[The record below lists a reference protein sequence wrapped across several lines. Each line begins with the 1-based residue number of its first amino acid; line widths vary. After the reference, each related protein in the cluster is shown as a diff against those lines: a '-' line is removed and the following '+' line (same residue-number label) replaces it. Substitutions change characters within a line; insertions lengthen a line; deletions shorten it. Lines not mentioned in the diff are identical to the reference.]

1 LKTLSLRLLTA
12 LLATTALSPVV
23 AHAEGDTTEI
33 VVTGARPEKPPSTT
47 ESTTAETL
55 SRTTSVVTPE
65 DALRYLPNLTVRQR
79 HLGDTQSPVTTRT
92 SGVGASARSLI
103 YVDGILISALI
114 GNNNSSAS
122 PKWGLIAPEA
132 ISRVDVM
139 YGPFSAAYPGNSMG
153 AVIEVTTRM
162 PETLEGSLEVQG
174 ASQSFKK
181 YGDDDTY
188 GTAHLAA
195 SAGDRIGRFAWR
207 LGVNHLDSQ
216 SQPLSYVTA
225 AAAPAGTT
233 GSFGDFN
240 RLGAPIKV
248 LGSSGLEHQI
258 QDTVSGRL
266 TYDLGNA
273 TTAAYTFGL
282 FGNRDSA
289 HVNTYLRGG
298 GGNPAYTS
306 GFLSGVYRLEE
317 TQLAQALSLASHT
330 SGVFDYEL
338 VATQFNTLKSRQ
350 QTPTVLATWRSEGA
364 GSAAELDGTGWTTLD
379 AKGTWRPQGRD
390 GAHIL
395 SFGLHGDRFVLDNPK
410 YALNNWQTG
419 DDGALQTLSQGQ
431 TRTLGAW
438 VQDAWRMTPQL
449 KATLGLR
456 FDDWRASHGRNYSAT
471 PALDA
476 ARPERHATGVS
487 PKAVVAWS
495 PDDDWTFKASVGLAY
510 RFPTVTELYQ
520 AVTTGVQLS
529 TPDPNL
535 RPERAVSTELS
546 AERVWPKVSV
556 RVSLFDEHIAHTLL
570 SQTGTLNGAAVSF
583 VQNVDRTYASG
594 IELVADRQD
603 ILPGVDLSG
612 WVTYVDART
621 DRDAVYPAAEGK
633 RLPQIPRLRGAVV
646 ATWRASRKLDL
657 SLAARYS
664 DRAYATMDN
673 VDVYANT
680 YQGFSGY
687 FVMDAHVRYKID
699 RHWTLDGGVTNLNNR
714 SYFLFHPFP
723 QRMALAGLKYNF

>member
-1 LKTLSLRLLTA
+1 LRLLTA
-12 LLATTALSPVV
+12 LLASTALSPIV
-23 AHAEGDTTEI
+23 AHADSDTTEV
-33 VVTGARPEKPPSTT
+33 VVTGARPEKPPTTT

-55 SRTTSVVTPE
+55 SRITNVVTPE

-132 ISRVDVM
+132 ISRIDVM

-162 PETLEGSLEVQG
+162 PETQEGSLEVQG
-174 ASQSFKK
+174 ASQSFRK
-181 YGDDDTY
+181 YGDDDSY
-188 GTAHLAA
+188 GTQRI
-195 SAGDRIGRFAWR
+195 AGSLGNRIGRFAYR
-207 LGVNHLDSQ
+207 LSLNHLDSR

-225 AAAPAGTT
+225 TTTDKT
-233 GSFGDFN
+233 GSFSDFN
-240 RLGAPIKV
+240 RLGQPIKV

-258 QDTVSGRL
+258 QDTLSGRL
-266 TYDLGNA
+266 TWDLGNA
-273 TTAAYTFGL
+273 TSAAYTFGL
-282 FGNRDSA
+282 FANRDSA
-289 HVNTYLRGG
+289 HVNTYLRDVA
-298 GGNPAYTS
+298 GNPAYTS
-306 GFLSGVYRLEE
+306 SFLSGVYRLEE
-317 TQLAQALSLASHT
+317 TQLAQALSLASH
-330 SGVFDYEL
+330 SNGAFDYEL
-338 VATQFNTLKSRQ
+338 VLTNFDTLKSRQ
-350 QTPTVLATWRSEGA
+350 RTPTRYDPAAAWLDGGK
-364 GSAAELDGTGWTTLD
+364 GSSAELGGTGWTTFD
-379 AKGTWRPQGRD
+379 AKGIWRPGGLN
-390 GAHIL
+390 GAHVV

-410 YALNNWQTG
+410 YELADWQSG

-431 TRTLGAW
+431 TQTLGAW
-438 VQDAWRMTPQL
+438 VQDVWRLTPQV

-456 FDDWRASHGRNYSAT
+456 FDDWRASKGRNYSLT
-471 PALDA
+471 PVLDRA
-476 ARPERHATGVS
+476 QPERHATGVS
-487 PKAVVAWS
+487 PKAVVAWT
-495 PDDDWTFKASVGLAY
+495 PNDDWTFKASAGVAY

-529 TPDPNL
+529 TPDPTL
-535 RPERAVSTELS
+535 LPERAVSTELS
-546 AERVWPKVSV
+546 AERVWPKASV
-556 RVSLFDEHIAHTLL
+556 RVSLFGERIAHTLL
-570 SQTGTLNGAAVSF
+570 SQMGTLNGTAVSF
-583 VQNVDRTYASG
+583 VQNIDRTHASG

-603 ILPGVDLSG
+603 VLPRLDLSG

-621 DRDAVYPAAEGK
+621 DRDTSLPVAEGK
-633 RLPQIPRLRGAVV
+633 RLPQIPRLRGAMV
-646 ATWRASRKLDL
+646 ATWRATPKLDL

-664 DRAYATMDN
+664 DRSYATIDN

-687 FVMDAHVRYKID
+687 FVMDAHVRYRID
-699 RHWTLDGGVTNLNNR
+699 KHWTLDGGVTNLNNR

-723 QRMALAGLKYNF
+723 QRTVMAGLKYSF

>member
-1 LKTLSLRLLTA
+1 LKTPPLRLLTA

-23 AHAEGDTTEI
+23 AHADSDTPEV
-33 VVTGARPEKPPSTT
+33 VVTGARPEKPPTTT
-47 ESTTAETL
+47 ESTTAEAL
-55 SRTTSVVTPE
+55 SRTTNVVTPE

-114 GNNNSSAS
+114 GNNNGSAS

-132 ISRVDVM
+132 ISRIDVM

-162 PETLEGSLEVQG
+162 PETLEGSLEVEG
-174 ASQSFKK
+174 ASQTFKK
-181 YGDDDTY
+181 YGDDDSY
-188 GTAHLAA
+188 GTAHV
-195 SAGDRIGRFAWR
+195 AGSIGNRVGRFAYR
-207 LGVNHLDSQ
+207 VSLNHLDSQ

-225 AAAPAGTT
+225 VSTAAS
-233 GSFGDFN
+233 GSFSDFN
-240 RLGAPIKV
+240 RFGQPIKV

-273 TTAAYTFGL
+273 TTAAYTFGV
-282 FGNRDSA
+282 FANRDSA
-289 HVNTYLRGG
+289 RVNTYLRDGS
-298 GGNPAYTS
+298 GNPVYTA

-317 TQLAQALSLASHT
+317 TQLAQALALVSH
-330 SGVFDYEL
+330 SNGVFDYEF
-338 VATQFNTLKSRQ
+338 VVTHFDTLKSRQ
-350 QTPTVLATWRSEGA
+350 QTPTALSTWQGNGA

-379 AKGTWRPQGRD
+379 AKGIWRPQGVG
-390 GAHIL
+390 GAHVV

-410 YALNNWQTG
+410 YALSNWQTG
-419 DDGALQTLSQGQ
+419 DNGALQTLSKGQ
-431 TRTLGAW
+431 TQTLGAW
-438 VQDAWRMTPQL
+438 VQDVWRLTPQV

-456 FDDWRASHGRNYSAT
+456 FDDWRASKGRNYSLT
-471 PALDA
+471 PVLD
-476 ARPERHATGVS
+476 RVQSERHAAGVS
-487 PKAVVAWS
+487 PKVVLAWS
-495 PDDDWTFKASVGLAY
+495 PNDDWTFKASAGVAY

-529 TPDPNL
+529 TPDPAL
-535 RPERAVSTELS
+535 RPERALSSELS
-546 AERVWPKVSV
+546 AERVWPKA
-556 RVSLFDEHIAHTLL
+556 RIRISLFDERISHTLL
-570 SQTGTLNGAAVSF
+570 SQTGTLNGTVVSF
-583 VQNVDRTYASG
+583 VQNIDRTHASG
-594 IELVADRQD
+594 IELVADRRD
-603 ILPGVDLSG
+603 VLPGLDLSG

-621 DRDAVYPAAEGK
+621 DRDASLPAAEGK
-633 RLPQIPRLRGAVV
+633 RLPQIPRLRGAMV
-646 ATWRASRKLDL
+646 ATWRATPRLDL

-664 DRAYATMDN
+664 DRSYATIDN

-687 FVMDAHVRYKID
+687 FVMDAHVRYRID
-699 RHWTLDGGVTNLNNR
+699 RYWMLDGGVTNLNNR

-723 QRMALAGLKYNF
+723 QRTVVMGLKYSF

>member
-1 LKTLSLRLLTA
+1 MTA

-23 AHAEGDTTEI
+23 VHAEGDATEI
-33 VVTGARPEKPPSTT
+33 VVTGVRPEKPPTTT
-47 ESTTAETL
+47 ETTTAETL
-55 SRTTSVVTPE
+55 SRTTNVVTPE

-114 GNNNSSAS
+114 GNNNGSAS
-122 PKWGLIAPEA
+122 PKWGMIAPEA
-132 ISRVDVM
+132 VSRVDVM

-162 PETLEGSLEVQG
+162 PETLEGSIEVQG
-174 ASQSFKK
+174 ASQRFKK
-181 YGDDDTY
+181 YGDDDAY
-188 GTAHLAA
+188 GTSHV
-195 SAGDRIGRFAWR
+195 AGSIGNRIGRFAFR
-207 LGVNHLDSQ
+207 LSLNHLDSQ

-225 AAAPAGTT
+225 TSGAA
-233 GSFGDFN
+233 GSFSDFN
-240 RLGAPIKV
+240 RLGQAIKV

-282 FGNRDSA
+282 FANRDSA
-289 HVNTYLRGG
+289 HANTYLSDSS
-298 GGNPAYTS
+298 YTA

-330 SGVFDYEL
+330 NGVFDYEL
-338 VATQFNTLKSRQ
+338 VATHFDTLKSRQ
-350 QTPTVLATWRSEGA
+350 RTPTVLSTWQSEGA
-364 GSAAELDGTGWTTLD
+364 GSATELDGTGWTTLD
-379 AKGTWRPQGRD
+379 AKGVWRPQGVS
-390 GAHIL
+390 GAHVV

-410 YALNNWQTG
+410 YALANWQTG
-419 DDGALQTLSQGQ
+419 GDGALQTLSQGQ
-431 TRTLGAW
+431 TQNLGAW
-438 VQDAWRMTPQL
+438 VQDAWRLTPQV

-471 PALDA
+471 PPLDA

-487 PKAVVAWS
+487 PKAVVAWA
-495 PDDDWTFKASVGLAY
+495 PNDAWTFKASAGVAY

-529 TPDPNL
+529 TPDPTL
-535 RPERAVSTELS
+535 RPERTLSTELS
-546 AERVWPKVSV
+546 AERTWPKASI
-556 RVSLFDEHIAHTLL
+556 RVSLFEEHVANTLL
-570 SQTGTLNGAAVSF
+570 SQTGTLSNASVSF
-583 VQNVDRTYASG
+583 VQNVDRTHASG

-603 ILPGVDLSG
+603 ILPGFDLSG

-621 DRDAVYPAAEGK
+621 DRDAGFTAAEGK
-633 RLPQIPRLRGAVV
+633 RLPQVPLLRGAVV
-646 ATWRASRKLDL
+646 ATWRASSKLDL

-664 DRAYATMDN
+664 DRSFATIDN
-673 VDVYANT
+673 IDVYANT

-714 SYFLFHPFP
+714 SYVLFHPFP
-723 QRMALAGLKYNF
+723 QRTALVGLKYSF